1 MSQLVVGLV
10 RECGKKKHGTRL
22 SRPVPLQPGLA
33 VGARQ
38 QLAAVGAKRLGV
50 MLGMALV
57 LENVLRVQK
66 GQGRSGCVRA

>member
-1 MSQLVVGLV
+1 MRKEETRNASVTARPTARGL
-10 RECGKKKHGTRL
+10 
-22 SRPVPLQPGLA
+22 PGLA